1 MQPRDAGLR
10 RRTLSPDQRAGGGAA
25 LRVPP
30 FSLKTQEIAQEV
42 IKEDLPRKM

>member
-10 RRTLSPDQRAGGGAA
+10 RRTLSADRSAGGGAA
-25 LRVPP
+25 LRFPP

-42 IKEDLPRKM
+42 IKEDPPRKM